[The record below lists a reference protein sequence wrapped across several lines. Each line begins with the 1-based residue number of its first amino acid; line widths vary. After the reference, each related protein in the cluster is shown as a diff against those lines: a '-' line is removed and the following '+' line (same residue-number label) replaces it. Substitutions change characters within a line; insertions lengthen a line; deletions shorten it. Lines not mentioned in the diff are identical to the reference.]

1 MFAYFLLSQISQ
13 WLRFI
18 DKPRCGAFGA
28 SSVDISELHA
38 KARRYDR

>member
-18 DKPRCGAFGA
+18 DKPRCGAFA
-28 SSVDISELHA
+28 AATVDIGELHA
-38 KARRYDR
+38 KARRYER